1 METPLDEEV
10 CMLSME
16 DRIQREEKIPWRLIE
31 GEAVLVNIED
41 GEVIHLNEVAAEI
54 WSVIDGTR
62 CVQEIV
68 EHVNREFEAER
79 VTIEKDVFD
88 FLGKLIEKKVAR
100 TL

>member
-1 METPLDEEV
+1 
-10 CMLSME
+10 MLSGE

-62 CVQEIV
+62 SVEEIV
-68 EHVNREFEAER
+68 KHVNREFEAEIA
-79 VTIEKDVFD
+79 TIEKDVFD
-88 FLGKLIEKKVAR
+88 FLNQLIEKKVAR

>member
-1 METPLDEEV
+1 
-10 CMLSME
+10 MLSGE

-62 CVQEIV
+62 SVEEIV
-68 EHVNREFEAER
+68 EHVNREFEAEIA
-79 VTIEKDVFD
+79 TIEKDVFD
-88 FLGKLIEKKVAR
+88 FLNQLIEKKVAR
-100 TL
+100 TLCAP

>member
-1 METPLDEEV
+1 
-10 CMLSME
+10 MLSME

-54 WSVIDGTR
+54 WTVIDGTR
-62 CVQEIV
+62 SVHEII
-68 EHVNREFEAER
+68 EHVNHVFEAER
-79 VTIEKDVFD
+79 ATIEKDVFD
-88 FLGKLIEKKVAR
+88 FLNKLIEKKVAR

>member
-1 METPLDEEV
+1 
-10 CMLSME
+10 MLSME

-54 WSVIDGTR
+54 WTVIDGTR
-62 CVQEIV
+62 SVHEII
-68 EHVNREFEAER
+68 EHVNHEFEAER
-79 VTIEKDVFD
+79 ATIEKDVFD
-88 FLGKLIEKKVAR
+88 FLNKLIEKKVAR